1 MILRNPNR
9 YRWTVIDN
17 RILEDERLS
26 WDARGLLAFLLSKPD
41 KWNVNVTHL
50 EGQSKAGRSKVRR
63 ILRELSDSGYLEYRK
78 ARGKGGLF
86 GGTEIIIHESP
97 PRVQFSDVPLNG
109 HSDKRTLVNTDS
121 LVSTEKQQK
130 PVRVPNPTENFR
142 RLHGIGRKPSAAER
156 ALIAEQRLKSTD

>member
-9 YRWTVIDN
+9 HRWTVIDN

-63 ILRELSDSGYLEYRK
+63 ILRELSDTGYLEYRK

-86 GGTEIIIHESP
+86 GGTEIIIHETP

-109 HSDKRTLVNTDS
+109 HSDKRTLVNTDL
-121 LVSTEKQQK
+121 LVSTENKNQ
-130 PVRVPNPTENFR
+130 PRVPTPTNTVR
-142 RLHGIGRKPSAAER
+142 RHYASNRKPSAAER
-156 ALIAEQRLKSTD
+156 ALIAEQRLKSAD

>member
-9 YRWTVIDN
+9 HRWTVIDN

-41 KWNVNVTHL
+41 KWAVNVTHL

-63 ILRELSDSGYLEYRK
+63 ILRELSDTGYLEYRT

-97 PRVQFSDVPLNG
+97 PRDRLTDSPING
-109 HSDKRTLVNTDS
+109 HTDKRP
-121 LVSTEKQQK
+121 LVSTELLVSTENKQK

-142 RLHGIGRKPSAAER
+142 RHHGIGRKPSAAER
-156 ALIAEQRLKSTD
+156 ALIAEQRLKSAD

>member
-1 MILRNPNR
+1 VILRNPNR
-9 YRWTVIDN
+9 HRWTVIDN

-63 ILRELSDSGYLEYRK
+63 ILRELSEAGYLEYRK

-86 GGTEIIIHESP
+86 GGTEIIIHETP
-97 PRVQFSDVPLNG
+97 PRVHFSDSPSNR
-109 HSDKRTLVNTDS
+109 HSDKRALVNTEY
-121 LVSTEKQQK
+121 LVSTENKNQ
-130 PVRVPNPTENFR
+130 PRVPTPTNTVR
-142 RLHGIGRKPSAAER
+142 RHYASNRKPSAAER
-156 ALIAEQRLKSTD
+156 ALIAEQRLKSAD